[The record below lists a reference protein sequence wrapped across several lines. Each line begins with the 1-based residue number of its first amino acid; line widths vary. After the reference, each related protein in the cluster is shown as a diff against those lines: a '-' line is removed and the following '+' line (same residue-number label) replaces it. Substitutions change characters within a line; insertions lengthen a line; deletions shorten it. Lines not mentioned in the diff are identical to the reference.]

1 MKYENNLFDLQGPIF
16 KALQH
21 YVMRSSMTAL
31 NPIECKSIH
40 AQNDYLMI
48 LVKKKHRKG
57 SGPMKNIYALFPSP
71 FSLNAF
77 FPIMKGGKGINLRSK
92 HK

>member
-48 LVKKKHRKG
+48 LVKKTQERKW
-57 SGPMKNIYALFPSP
+57 PHEKYLCIKCLFSYHEGRERDK
-71 FSLNAF
+71 S
-77 FPIMKGGKGINLRSK
+77 
-92 HK
+92 

>member
-1 MKYENNLFDLQGPIF
+1 MNYGNNLFDLQGPNF

-21 YVMRSSMTAL
+21 YVMRLSSMTAL

-48 LVKKKHRKG
+48 LVKK
-57 SGPMKNIYALFPSP
+57 NT
-71 FSLNAF
+71 
-77 FPIMKGGKGINLRSK
+77 GKEVAP
-92 HK
+92 